1 MALECEDFKLE
12 QRAYV
17 KIRTLL
23 QISHTDIYKDLMEV
37 YNDRALPYSTIVDWA
52 RRFSEGRESI
62 EDRPRA
68 GRPISGTSD
77 KCVLEVSAILEEDPH
92 ISLVE
97 IGNAVGV
104 STGTAHAI
112 VHDNLQLRKVCARW
126 VPHALTQAQKTKRVQ
141 CAKKFLSD
149 FDRTDS
155 RRLFEIV
162 TGDETWVR
170 YSKPLSK
177 EANKIWIAK
186 GQDPPMIP
194 RHDFRNPKVMY
205 CIFFDSYGPVCQIC
219 VPKNTTITGSFY
231 LNECLSEV
239 EKFYHNRRPR
249 TGTRGLRLLHD
260 NARPHKTKLVREKLE
275 SMRVVELD
283 HPPYSPDLAPC
294 DFWLFPKLKKHLSG
308 RKFESRAHLGSAIF
322 QYMKAIPREDF
333 KKVFLDWI
341 KRLKLVI
348 QHQGEY
354 FEKLQH

>member
-1 MALECEDFKLE
+1 MRVTIKKSLRSVGPAC
-12 QRAYV
+12 RPNN
-17 KIRTLL
+17 TGP
-23 QISHTDIYKDLMEV
+23 DI
-37 YNDRALPYSTIVDWA
+37 I
-52 RRFSEGRESI
+52 
-62 EDRPRA
+62 
-68 GRPISGTSD
+68 
-77 KCVLEVSAILEEDPH
+77 
-92 ISLVE
+92 
-97 IGNAVGV
+97 
-104 STGTAHAI
+104 
-112 VHDNLQLRKVCARW
+112 
-126 VPHALTQAQKTKRVQ
+126 TKRVQ

-170 YSKPLSK
+170 YSEPLSK

-294 DFWLFPKLKKHLSG
+294 DFWLFPKLKKTPVREEIRKSG
-308 RKFESRAHLGSAIF
+308 SPWIGDFPVYESYTTGRLQKSVFGLDKEAKTGHTASRRVF
-322 QYMKAIPREDF
+322 REIAA
-333 KKVFLDWI
+333 LI
-341 KRLKLVI
+341 LTIL
-348 QHQGEY
+348 
-354 FEKLQH
+354 L